1 MKKED
6 NNPVETLND
15 IRNLMERSSKFISLS
30 GFSGIII
37 GILTIIC
44 VSWYCNRYD
53 INPLFL
59 DYDYLATLPN
69 EHFRV
74 AVITSLGLMGTSIA
88 VATIMTVR
96 RARQMNVAVWG
107 LASKRLFINM
117 FIPLS
122 IGVVFCQLMLIVHV
136 DRVLPLSLVF
146 YGMSL
151 FNASNYTER
160 SIRSL
165 GLIEMLLGV
174 ICLAFIQYHILI
186 WTIGFGLMHVL
197 YGSYMYFK
205 FEKH

>member
-1 MKKED
+1 MKNED

-44 VSWYCNRYD
+44 VTLYCNHYG
-53 INPLFL
+53 INPLNL
-59 DYDYLATLPN
+59 DYDYLGTLPK
-69 EHFRV
+69 EHFNV
-74 AVITSLGLMGTSIA
+74 ALISALGLMLASIGI
-88 VATIMTVR
+88 ATFMTAR
-96 RARQMNVAVWG
+96 RASEMKVSIWG

-122 IGVVFCQLMLIVHV
+122 VGIVFCFILLYDHV
-136 DRVLPLSLVF
+136 DLVLPLSLVF

-151 FNASNYTER
+151 FNAGNYTQQ

-165 GLIEMLLGV
+165 GLVEMILGI
-174 ICLAFIQYHILI
+174 ICLAFIQYHIII
-186 WTIGFGLMHVL
+186 WTIGFGLMHVV
-197 YGSYMYFK
+197 YGTYMYFK
-205 FEKH
+205 FEKF